1 MTDLKELCL
10 SFFTN
15 PNDLLSLYE
24 NPVCKF
30 KVKFFFMF
38 EKVDFEDFDLIMIP
52 SIANTI

>member
-38 EKVDFEDFDLIMIP
+38 EKVDFEDLDLIMIP